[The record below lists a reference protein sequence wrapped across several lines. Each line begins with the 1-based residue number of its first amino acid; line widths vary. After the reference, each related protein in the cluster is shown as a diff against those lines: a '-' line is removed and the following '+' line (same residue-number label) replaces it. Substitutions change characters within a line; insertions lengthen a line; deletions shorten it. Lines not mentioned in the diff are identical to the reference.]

1 MSSHEFIDVSTFL
14 KCSDTEIPKN
24 FQLTNQQWH
33 QISKEV
39 QKILEQLQNN
49 NPSIKDTLNIRQ
61 EIQHGLALRFYQI
74 TEMAK
79 ETIQRYRLEKI
90 DIDELRKAEKGQF
103 IVITETGSI
112 HYLDIKSRHIDFLEC
127 RRYERQSYY
136 NFNISENTQL
146 HANLDTDIKKYSI
159 TDMQAIR
166 ILVTDVGQLQVSKGF
181 RELNGSINYKR
192 IFKSSKIKEIYTSKE
207 IEKASQGFQELSNVI
222 CDMNQSFMLDLMDI
236 SGIQA
241 NEIEDSELFAD
252 FSDHFVHLQETYS
265 KLKKQS

>member
-1 MSSHEFIDVSTFL
+1 
-14 KCSDTEIPKN
+14 
-24 FQLTNQQWH
+24 
-33 QISKEV
+33 
-39 QKILEQLQNN
+39 
-49 NPSIKDTLNIRQ
+49 
-61 EIQHGLALRFYQI
+61 
-74 TEMAK
+74 
-79 ETIQRYRLEKI
+79 
-90 DIDELRKAEKGQF
+90 
-103 IVITETGSI
+103 
-112 HYLDIKSRHIDFLEC
+112 
-127 RRYERQSYY
+127 
-136 NFNISENTQL
+136 
-146 HANLDTDIKKYSI
+146 
-159 TDMQAIR
+159 MQAIR

-265 KLKKQS
+265 KSNNSLNIKYNSK